1 MNAIHTLFDSVGEC
15 LTLDT
20 ANRLNKFSISD
31 ALQKQIDDWADRNLL
46 DELNEIEKQQYEA
59 TLRALNFVAV
69 LQSRARRVIAA
80 EASK

>member
-1 MNAIHTLFDSVGEC
+1 MNAIHTLFDSVGDC

-20 ANRLNKFSISD
+20 ANRLSKFSISD
-31 ALQKQIDDWADRNLL
+31 ALQQQIDDWADKNLL
-46 DELNEIEKQQYEA
+46 GELSEMEKQQYEA

-80 EASK
+80 QGS